1 MIVVNTLFPLALS
14 ESQEYDGY
22 MSDCSVANTFFCK
35 YSLFGGL
42 TNEQLDIVRPYINE
56 HTHKKGEHILVQGE
70 FNSRVYFIVEGIVSI
85 EKYPEHH
92 EKMSRKIVTLQA
104 GDSFGE
110 MELIDIQP
118 CAASAI
124 ALSDSLMVSL
134 DNSDFYLLSKSHL
147 KIYTMMMLN
156 LARDISRRLRKTD
169 ELLAE
174 AVMKSKD
181 TYIL

>member
-1 MIVVNTLFPLALS
+1 MI
-14 ESQEYDGY
+14 E
-22 MSDCSVANTFFCK
+22 CSVENAFLCK
-35 YSLFGGL
+35 HSLFGGL
-42 TNEQLDIVRPYINE
+42 TNPELDTIRPFIKE
-56 HTHKKGEHILVQGE
+56 LEFKKGDYILKQGE
-70 FNSRVYFIVEGIVSI
+70 FNSRVYFIVQGVVSI
-85 EKYPEHH
+85 EKFPEHH
-92 EKMSRKIVTLQA
+92 EKESRKIATLEE

-124 ALSDSLMVSL
+124 AIEDSSIVAL
-134 DNSDFYLLSKSHL
+134 DSQDFYSLSKINL

-174 AVMKSKD
+174 ATMDSQENFV
-181 TYIL
+181 L

>member
-1 MIVVNTLFPLALS
+1 MI
-14 ESQEYDGY
+14 E
-22 MSDCSVANTFFCK
+22 CSVENAFLCK
-35 YSLFGGL
+35 HSLFGGL
-42 TNEQLDIVRPYINE
+42 TNSELDIIRPYIKE
-56 HTHKKGEHILVQGE
+56 LEFKTGDIILKQGE
-70 FNSRVYFIVEGIVSI
+70 FNSRVYFIVSGVVSI

-92 EKMSRKIVTLQA
+92 EKESRKIVILED
-104 GDSFGE
+104 GDEFGE

-124 ALSDSLMVSL
+124 ALKETSIVAL
-134 DNSDFYLLSKSHL
+134 DNRDFYQLSKTNL

-156 LARDISRRLRKTD
+156 LARDISRRLRRTD

-174 AVMKSKD
+174 ATMKSKD

>member
-1 MIVVNTLFPLALS
+1 MDTCSLANDFL
-14 ESQEYDGY
+14 
-22 MSDCSVANTFFCK
+22 CK
-35 YSLFGGL
+35 HSLFGGL
-42 TNEQLDIVRPYINE
+42 TNPELDIIRPFIQEFEYKE
-56 HTHKKGEHILVQGE
+56 GTHILKQGE
-70 FNSRVYFIVEGIVSI
+70 FNSRVYFIVKGIVSI

-92 EKMSRKIVTLQA
+92 EKESRKIVTLVE

-124 ALSDSLMVSL
+124 ALTDTSIVSL
-134 DNSDFYLLSKSHL
+134 DNRDFYQLSKTHL

-156 LARDISRRLRKTD
+156 LARDISRRLRRTD

-174 AVMKSKD
+174 ATMKSKD
-181 TYIL
+181 TYVL

>member
-1 MIVVNTLFPLALS
+1 MD
-14 ESQEYDGY
+14 E
-22 MSDCSVANTFFCK
+22 CSVENAFLCK
-35 YSLFGGL
+35 HSLFGGL
-42 TNEQLDIVRPYINE
+42 TNSELDIIRPYIKE
-56 HTHKKGEHILVQGE
+56 LEFKKGDVILKQGS
-70 FNSRVYFIVEGIVSI
+70 FNSRVYFIVHGSVSI

-92 EKMSRKIVTLQA
+92 EKESRKIVTLVD

-124 ALSDSLMVSL
+124 AIEDTSVVSL
-134 DNSDFYLLSKSHL
+134 DNRDFYLLSKSHL

-156 LARDISRRLRKTD
+156 LARDISRRLRRTD

-174 AVMKSKD
+174 ATMDSKE
-181 TYIL
+181 TFVL